1 VKRRLEIGSW
11 RELLLETGNVP
22 LALFSGFSG
31 VLVAEKQFCGRVFL
45 IFMEVQ
51 LLILDSSSII
61 EDIIFHC
68 NPRPA
73 CYHAYFYFS
82 FSDRQRQSVESFLR
96 TIVRQLLQQRQSIPD
111 GVRDIYKKF
120 RHAKPPL
127 NVWIDTLKALMSL
140 EGDIFII
147 VDALDECP
155 AHEGEQKLLLQTLQS
170 LKQAQNRKIRLL
182 VTSRKESSIEGTL
195 SDLVTT
201 PPLGIQ
207 TSQVDKDIRTYI
219 QAQLQGHPNMRTWPK
234 PIQEEVEQVLTE
246 KSGGM

>member
-1 VKRRLEIGSW
+1 
-11 RELLLETGNVP
+11 LETGNAP
-22 LALFSGFSG
+22 LGLFSGFLG
-31 VLVAEKQFCGRVFL
+31 VLVAEKQFCGRLFL

-51 LLILDSSSII
+51 WLILDSSSVI

-73 CYHAYFYFS
+73 CYLAYFYFS
-82 FSDRQRQSVESFLR
+82 FSDRRRQSVESFLR

-111 GVRDIYKKF
+111 GVRDIYKEFK
-120 RHAKPPL
+120 HTTPPVS
-127 NVWIDTLKALMSL
+127 VWIDVLKALMSL

-155 AHEGEQKLLLQTLQS
+155 AHEGEQKLLLQTLQC
-170 LKQAQNRKIRLL
+170 LKQTQNWKIRLL
-182 VTSRKESSIEGTL
+182 ITSRKESQIEGTL
-195 SDLVTT
+195 SHLVTT

-207 TSQVDKDIRTYI
+207 TSRVDKDIRTHI
-219 QAQLQGHPNMRTWPK
+219 RAQLQSHPNMCTWPK
-234 PIQEEVEQVLTE
+234 PIQEEVEQVLTG